1 MATNMSNKRPQ
12 NKTILSDTGLKNK
25 KTRALAHEYGQARKM
40 LNPITGSGNRI
51 KKTVKTYSIFKS
63 KKKAAA
69 HQLNKRPK

>member
-51 KKTVKTYSIFKS
+51 KKNGQNVFHFQIKEKGG
-63 KKKAAA
+63 ARAE
-69 HQLNKRPK
+69 